1 MFTGCAKKITRQ
13 KTIFDLE
20 NLQFE
25 EPETVS
31 ENLKEKGIELA
42 REKNF
47 VEAIESLKKYTEKE
61 PTDSTAYNVLA
72 ISYKNSGDFDQAMK
86 YFEKALNLTTKP
98 DEKAKI
104 LSNIGNL
111 YYATAKYQAALGFYK
126 EAAAEF
132 DKNPMYMI
140 LIARTF
146 VVLGDYDRA
155 KKVLSVI
162 DTKSLTSDDS
172 DRGEDSGLNNYL
184 LAEIHAGL
192 NDEKGVYKNLAAAL
206 SLNPAR
212 FGPKLRKD
220 MRDEKSLFYTLQG
233 DRQMKNILAR
243 YVGQAH

>member
-1 MFTGCAKKITRQ
+1 
-13 KTIFDLE
+13 
-20 NLQFE
+20 
-25 EPETVS
+25 
-31 ENLKEKGIELA
+31 
-42 REKNF
+42 
-47 VEAIESLKKYTEKE
+47 
-61 PTDSTAYNVLA
+61 
-72 ISYKNSGDFDQAMK
+72 
-86 YFEKALNLTTKP
+86 
-98 DEKAKI
+98 
-104 LSNIGNL
+104 GNL

-192 NDEKGVYKNLAAAL
+192 NDEKGVYKNLASAL

-233 DRQMKNILAR
+233 DRQMQNILAR